1 MTVGPYPAP
10 ALATA
15 RRLEWQHLPPL
26 VRAKVEQRVGS
37 PVTSAASQRSG
48 FTPGF
53 ASILTCADGSRH
65 FVKAASVKAQG
76 PFAHSYRVETSH
88 LARLP
93 ASVPAPGLLWVEADD
108 DWVIMAT
115 TYVNGTTAARPW
127 RPAELD
133 ALLDSLE
140 EIADTLTPPPPQMR
154 LDTFADDTADWARC
168 WAGLSVPHSTHHAA
182 QAARMATEAAHH
194 VGGNTVVHSDVRADN
209 VIIDA
214 SGRALVCDWNWA
226 ARGAIWLDSVMAL
239 LGPRGDGLDVETV
252 IASRRLLRGVPAESI
267 DSVLALLTGYFLR
280 SAAAPV
286 PRNSPHLRTHQRWYG
301 EVAWEWLCERRGWA
315 RADGGTGG

>member
-1 MTVGPYPAP
+1 
-10 ALATA
+10 
-15 RRLEWQHLPPL
+15 
-26 VRAKVEQRVGS
+26 
-37 PVTSAASQRSG
+37 
-48 FTPGF
+48 
-53 ASILTCADGSRH
+53 
-65 FVKAASVKAQG
+65 
-76 PFAHSYRVETSH
+76 
-88 LARLP
+88 
-93 ASVPAPGLLWVEADD
+93 
-108 DWVIMAT
+108 
-115 TYVNGTTAARPW
+115 
-127 RPAELD
+127 
-133 ALLDSLE
+133 
-140 EIADTLTPPPPQMR
+140 
-154 LDTFADDTADWARC
+154 
-168 WAGLSVPHSTHHAA
+168 
-182 QAARMATEAAHH
+182 
-194 VGGNTVVHSDVRADN
+194 VHSDVRADN